1 MSDNADH
8 WTPGA
13 ALIQAMTD
21 DQFMV
26 AWHEAVSSSDE
37 EKIRL
42 IEGNARHR
50 FPTGD
55 WRARYVS
62 QHPEQTRYQ
71 KAT

>member
-1 MSDNADH
+1 MSDDDH
-8 WTPGA
+8 WMPGA
-13 ALIQAMTD
+13 ASIQALTD

-26 AWHEAVSSSDE
+26 AWHDALSAGDE

-50 FPTGD
+50 FSTGD

-62 QHPEQTRYQ
+62 QHPTQTHYQ
-71 KAT
+71 TAK